1 MSRSSSW
8 PISETRGFRAVAE
21 PRRPAR
27 TRQPFPR
34 IGWVLAIAA
43 FLCGAMLSAAAV
55 SVGWKNE
62 AQRGSDVQA
71 ALDRATAQSHELA
84 GSLADAHASTA
95 SAQAAA
101 RRARTQSLA
110 AKASA
115 AALLQRAQGVA
126 TALNSAST
134 GANAVT
140 SGSSAV
146 SSDLAKLTS
155 ELRAL
160 TSYIDNTP
168 ASQLDSGY
176 VATQTAYITKTISR
190 IGAEQSDLGS
200 AVDAYMQSVQ
210 QAASR
215 AAALSGKN

>member
-8 PISETRGFRAVAE
+8 PLSDTRGFRAVAE
-21 PRRPAR
+21 PRRPR
-27 TRQPFPR
+27 QRQPFPR

-62 AQRGSDVQA
+62 AQRGSSVQA
-71 ALDRATAQSHELA
+71 ALDRVTAQSHELA

-95 SAQAAA
+95 SAKAAA

-126 TALNSAST
+126 TALNSASS

-200 AVDAYMQSVQ
+200 AVDAYVQSVQ

>member
-8 PISETRGFRAVAE
+8 PLSDTRGFRAVAE
-21 PRRPAR
+21 PRRPR
-27 TRQPFPR
+27 QRQPFPR
-34 IGWVLAIAA
+34 IGWVLAVAA

-55 SVGWKNE
+55 SVGWKHE
-62 AQRGSDVQA
+62 AQRGSNVQA
-71 ALDRATAQSHELA
+71 ALDAANAQANRLT
-84 GSLADAHASTA
+84 GSLADAHAATA
-95 SAQAAA
+95 SAKIAA

-115 AALLQRAQGVA
+115 TALLQRVQGVA
-126 TALNSAST
+126 TALSSAST
-134 GANAVT
+134 GASAVT

-146 SSDLAKLTS
+146 SSDLGKLTS

-176 VATQTAYITKTISR
+176 VASQTAYITKTISR
-190 IGAEQSDLGS
+190 IGSEQSSLGS

>member
-8 PISETRGFRAVAE
+8 PLSDTRGFRAVSE
-21 PRRPAR
+21 PRRR
-27 TRQPFPR
+27 QRQPFPR

-62 AQRGSDVQA
+62 AQRGSNAQA
-71 ALDRATAQSHELA
+71 ALDRATAQTHELA
-84 GSLADAHASTA
+84 GSLAGAHAATA
-95 SAQAAA
+95 TAKAAA
-101 RRARTQSLA
+101 RRARRQSLA

-126 TALNSAST
+126 TALGSASG
-134 GANAVT
+134 GATAVT

-168 ASQLDSGY
+168 PSQLDSGY
-176 VATQTAYITKTISR
+176 ITAQTAYITKTISR
-190 IGAEQSDLGS
+190 VGAEQSNLGS